1 MSTDDSQTDAKPLA
15 VRQLSV
21 PLDVRAACRAGEE
34 KVGELPL
41 SALMRCHDM
50 APEDGQVSYR
60 IRFFQGQGVHP
71 LAAEIAIEAALA
83 LECARCRET
92 VVQPVASSSW
102 LSFVF
107 SEEQAEHVEAAAEP
121 VILGREGRVKPLD
134 LIEDELLMAVPL
146 MPVHETPCGPI
157 PPNRPYE
164 SGQLTEPVQ
173 DERESPFAAL
183 AALKK
188 GPRGKD

>member
-1 MSTDDSQTDAKPLA
+1 MSIDDSQNDAKPLD

-34 KVGELPL
+34 KAGELTL
-41 SALMRCHDM
+41 SALPRCRDM
-50 APEDGQVSYR
+50 APEDGRLTYR
-60 IRFFQGQGVHP
+60 VRFFEGQGVHP
-71 LAAEIAIEAALA
+71 LSAEIGVEASLA

-92 VVQPVASSSW
+92 VVQSVASASL

-107 SEEQAEHVEAAAEP
+107 SEEQAEHVDAEAEP
-121 VILGREGRVKPLD
+121 VILGPEGRVKLLE

-157 PPNRPYE
+157 PPDRPYE
-164 SGQLTEPVQ
+164 SGQLAEPV
-173 DERESPFAAL
+173 DDDGDDNPFAAL

-188 GPRGKD
+188 GPGKD